1 MPFFGSDFVFW
12 RILVAL
18 PLPLLAGAL
27 ARGALR
33 LIARRPGA
41 DMSA

>member
-12 RILVAL
+12 RIMVAL

-27 ARGALR
+27 ARGVLHLA
-33 LIARRPGA
+33 ARKGGEA
-41 DMSA
+41 